1 MVVGGKQK
9 HARQKPKNP
18 KILQKI
24 EDQRNKTAKKFEE
37 NDQKNS
43 LSLEQFQAKSSAEEI
58 LNINPFINSGPLIL
72 SEDPTTN
79 LFETSHLKTSIDFE
93 KLNRLH
99 EIEVGSSVRFL
110 NRLSRNDQKMH
121 RNNNN
126 NNKRGH
132 RTESKTQS
140 KYPETIHLDPKLIKI
155 FENQAED
162 LHQIL
167 DKIEDFELDDPELG
181 FNTIS
186 INEILSCYRTNNQQ
200 VYQQDQRLDLKS
212 DDSEEKSLDKDEVD
226 ELEDWLDDVL

>member
-24 EDQRNKTAKKFEE
+24 DDHKYNTAKKFEV
-37 NDQKNS
+37 NNQKNS
-43 LSLEQFQAKSSAEEI
+43 LSLEEFQAKSSAEET

-93 KLNRLH
+93 RLNKLH

-110 NRLSRNDQKMH
+110 NKISRNNQRMH
-121 RNNNN
+121 RK

-132 RTESKTQS
+132 RIESKYQS
-140 KYPETIHLDPKLIKI
+140 KYPETIHLDPNLKKI
-155 FENQAED
+155 FEDQGED

-167 DKIEDFELDDPELG
+167 DKIEDFELEDPELG
-181 FNTIS
+181 FN
-186 INEILSCYRTNNQQ
+186 
-200 VYQQDQRLDLKS
+200 V
-212 DDSEEKSLDKDEVD
+212 
-226 ELEDWLDDVL
+226 